1 MVEIDIFSF
10 SFKVKLN
17 CIQKGS
23 SISKE
28 MKPKLP
34 AEVLKFSKRT
44 KVELVAR
51 DLIFKL
57 YLDIVDLDGRRAK
70 VEIVEYCEILNL

>member
-28 MKPKLP
+28 MPKLP

-70 VEIVEYCEILNL
+70 VEIVVCCEILNL

>member
-1 MVEIDIFSF
+1 MVEIDIF

-28 MKPKLP
+28 LPKLP
-34 AEVLKFSKRT
+34 EVLKFSKRT

-57 YLDIVDLDGRRAK
+57 YLDK
-70 VEIVEYCEILNL
+70 

>member
-1 MVEIDIFSF
+1 MVEIDMIFSF
-10 SFKVKLN
+10 SKWSWIVSKKVD
-17 CIQKGS
+17 I

-28 MKPKLP
+28 LPKLP
-34 AEVLKFSKRT
+34 EVKLKFSKRT

-57 YLDIVDLDGRRAK
+57 YLDK
-70 VEIVEYCEILNL
+70 

>member
-10 SFKVKLN
+10 SKWSWIVSKKVD
-17 CIQKGS
+17 I

-28 MKPKLP
+28 LPKLP
-34 AEVLKFSKRT
+34 EVLKFSKRT

-57 YLDIVDLDGRRAK
+57 YLDK
-70 VEIVEYCEILNL
+70 